1 MAEVAPYNYV
11 GLAYSYYSSTCV
23 FKFNVI
29 RNIERINMADREL
42 VSKLKDKLREAVE
55 RSGGQVRPPYHTRL
69 M

>member
-1 MAEVAPYNYV
+1 M
-11 GLAYSYYSSTCV
+11 